1 LGLLSS
7 SSSSS
12 PSRFATTNRSGSLLL
27 VRTILGEPST
37 REREGEIS
45 EEKQRR
51 RRTRRTRRQQ
61 RPKESPREGGDPQR
75 RE

>member
-51 RRTRRTRRQQ
+51 RRTRRQQ